1 MNEILT
7 QKIRNDFDRIAL
19 YDQEGW
25 NHNSHYHK
33 FLLKQL
39 PSHCENIL
47 DIGCGTGAFS
57 RLLAQHASR
66 VVAIDL
72 SANMIEVAI
81 AHSIKY
87 PNIDF
92 QNADILTWE
101 FPVKQ
106 FDVIVSI
113 ATVHHLPLEDLLP
126 NLKAALKP
134 GGKLI
139 ILDLLEYESIRDKL
153 SDFLAV
159 PLNWILQTLRNKHKP
174 SPEAAAAMREHLRTD
189 KYLTLSQARQ
199 IYTKFLKNVKL
210 RKHLFWRYSIVWEK
224 PTIRFARQNNYKKS
238 IN

>member
-7 QKIRNDFDRIAL
+7 QKIRNDFDQIAL

-39 PSHCENIL
+39 PYHCENIL

-57 RLLAQHASR
+57 RLLAQRANR

-72 SANMIEVAI
+72 SANMIEI
-81 AHSIKY
+81 ALARSTQHL
-87 PNIDF
+87 NIDF
-92 QNADILTWE
+92 QNADILNWQ
-101 FPVKQ
+101 FPVEQ
-106 FDVIVSI
+106 FDAIVSI
-113 ATVHHLPLEDLLP
+113 ATVHHLPLEDLLLS
-126 NLKAALKP
+126 LKAALKP
-134 GGKLI
+134 SGKLV
-139 ILDLLEYESIRDKL
+139 ILDLLEYESIQDKL

-159 PLNWILQTLRNKHKP
+159 PLNWILQTFRNKHKQ

-199 IYTKFLKNVKL
+199 IYTTSLRNVKL
-210 RKHLFWRYSIVWEK
+210 RKHLFWRYSIVWKK
-224 PTIRFARQNNYKKS
+224 PSLKAV
-238 IN
+238 